1 MPMRTLTG
9 NRTSYRSMG
18 NTRERG
24 LTLLECCVVLSITG
38 ILMSGGAYLLS
49 HFGTRNQVHAAAD
62 RVVDNLWEL
71 RSRAVTGMR
80 NPCMDFP
87 APDSVRIYSD
97 TSAAPDGFSDGD
109 RVLGGFHFRGG
120 VKALD
125 IAGGQGAGHAVC
137 FEARGILG
145 SAATALNLT
154 LGVDRSHPETR
165 RVRLLPSTGI
175 ARVL

>member
-1 MPMRTLTG
+1 MRYG
-9 NRTSYRSMG
+9 SSHRTE
-18 NTRERG
+18 ERG
-24 LTLLECCVVLSITG
+24 VTLLECAVVLAVAG
-38 ILMSGGAYLLS
+38 VLMSMGAVLLGR
-49 HFGTRNQVHAAAD
+49 FGARNQVRSAAD

-97 TSAAPDGFSDGD
+97 TSAAPDGFNDGD
-109 RVLGGFHFRGG
+109 RLLGGFHYRGG

-125 IAGGQGAGHAVC
+125 IAGGRGAEHAVC
-137 FEARGILG
+137 FESRGILG

-154 LGVDRSHPETR
+154 LGVDRAHPETR
-165 RVRLLPSTGI
+165 RVRLLPSTGV
-175 ARVL
+175 ARAM